1 MNDIRMSDKELL
13 EAIADS
19 RNETAFTILYNRYAK
34 LIFKYLHSSVA
45 EEDLISDISQNLWLY
60 IWSNAGKLVAYPS
73 TGSIKWLLLNMATRR
88 VADFYRISSG
98 RRIISLEN
106 LSEHF
111 LNEHAIDSLEA
122 KVYAKEIEHITQK
135 VLERYPDIDKK
146 CFLYQKQ
153 LNYTAAKTAHLLS
166 ISEANVYKK
175 VSLISQD
182 LRLRLEAAGYYS
194 PIVIMLIGDLTI

>member
-1 MNDIRMSDKELL
+1 MISASDKELL
-13 EAIADS
+13 EAIANN
-19 RNETAFTILYNRYAK
+19 RNATAFTILYNRYAK
-34 LIFKYLHSSVA
+34 LIFKYLHSAVS
-45 EEDLISDISQNLWLY
+45 EESIISDISQNLWIY
-60 IWSNAGKLVAYPS
+60 IWSDAGKLLEYPS
-73 TGSIKWLLLNMATRR
+73 TVSIKGLLLNMATRR

-98 RRIISLEN
+98 RRIVSIES

-111 LNEHAIDSLEA
+111 LNEHTIDSSES
-122 KVYAKEIEHITQK
+122 KVYVKEIERITQK
-135 VLERYPDIDKK
+135 VLERYPDIDRK

-166 ISEANVYKK
+166 ISKANVYKK

-194 PIVIMLIGDLTI
+194 STI